1 MLGFLE
7 EETSKPRDRVFSYLE
22 DFPSVTYEVTRK
34 TKSFF
39 VASTK
44 IKVLNGG
51 SSLEEDIQTF
61 IKQNRKIRPNE
72 EENPILQ
79 NYVSDMDVR
88 AIDRIS
94 TKNSLSNKKYMFEQK
109 YVMRLFKERFHV
121 TIPTHRNTS

>member
-7 EETSKPRDRVFSYLE
+7 EETSKPRNPVFSYLE
-22 DFPSVTYEVTRK
+22 DFPSVTYKVTRK
-34 TKSFF
+34 TNSFF

-51 SSLEEDIQTF
+51 SSLEDDIQTF

-72 EENPILQ
+72 EENPVLQ
-79 NYVSDMDVR
+79 NYASNMTVR

-94 TKNSLSNKKYMFEQK
+94 TTKSLSNKKYMFEQED
-109 YVMRLFKERFHV
+109 VTRLFKERFHV